1 MPDGVA
7 LSVAAFRTVSGGND
21 KNLYIIGGRRLDQ
34 NFLASLVL
42 PSGMRALLY
51 RNLEPNFVSASL
63 TDVNGTPDEADR
75 FQALIEQVQKK
86 PEAVVQTI
94 NWKAADAASAETFH
108 AMPLLGR
115 NNELLGVLL
124 VGRARK
130 GVVLLT
136 GGLGHIAAVVGGA
149 SR

>member
-7 LSVAAFRTVSGGND
+7 LSVAAVRTVSGGND

-94 NWKAADAASAETFH
+94 NWKAADAASAETFQ
-108 AMPLLGR
+108 PIPFPGG
-115 NNELLGVLL
+115 NNELLASHLAVS
-124 VGRARK
+124 APK
-130 GVVLLT
+130 QFVLLT
-136 GGLGHIAAVVGGA
+136 RRIVTIAAA
-149 SR
+149 